1 MKFICSIYILFV
13 IFAENKEK
21 FFVQCIANIK
31 ENELIYLSNLL
42 NPVECLQLVQAIYE
56 VTPMKT
62 ERRVK
67 KYETLMNK
75 DFTGMST
82 LSKECLLNL
91 EEWSQDFPTNA
102 RPSGRTT
109 MEMILRWL
117 GRPDL
122 AKYVRENRES
132 IDYFD
137 TENLADTLEFPG
149 HRVSKRHTSGKDKN
163 AQAHKKNKKKKK
175 KRKQKNS
182 KTQNKKVGKAVAATG
197 AHAKVNKNHHDLK
210 KKDNRHSR
218 QPNNSTNNYIAH
230 TSMYCSI
237 LLILF
242 FITICL
248 VAAYYFYKRNST
260 KARGTRF
267 KHMRRPKEDKD
278 TFTDYLEWKDEII
291 CSCTDME
298 ECCTGECSLCK
309 ENDYKHHVIDRRT
322 SSSDDSIK
330 ELNFVVRKPK
340 KKEKKRK
347 RFTFFQSSCQ
357 NKKKE
362 KEQEY
367 RDRKKILE
375 NMMMKKHEKLL
386 PMLPNDVCCKC
397 CKCTVYIRDKIL
409 REKKAKEKKAR
420 KKKEEKRRKK
430 EKLRK
435 AELRANNVCFRDI
448 CK

>member
-122 AKYVRENRES
+122 A
-132 IDYFD
+132 
-137 TENLADTLEFPG
+137 
-149 HRVSKRHTSGKDKN
+149 
-163 AQAHKKNKKKKK
+163 
-175 KRKQKNS
+175 
-182 KTQNKKVGKAVAATG
+182 
-197 AHAKVNKNHHDLK
+197 
-210 KKDNRHSR
+210 
-218 QPNNSTNNYIAH
+218 
-230 TSMYCSI
+230 
-237 LLILF
+237 
-242 FITICL
+242 
-248 VAAYYFYKRNST
+248 
-260 KARGTRF
+260 

>member
-1 MKFICSIYILFV
+1 MF
-13 IFAENKEK
+13 KEK

-197 AHAKVNKNHHDLK
+197 AHAKV
-210 KKDNRHSR
+210 
-218 QPNNSTNNYIAH
+218 
-230 TSMYCSI
+230 
-237 LLILF
+237 
-242 FITICL
+242 
-248 VAAYYFYKRNST
+248 
-260 KARGTRF
+260 
-267 KHMRRPKEDKD
+267 
-278 TFTDYLEWKDEII
+278 
-291 CSCTDME
+291 
-298 ECCTGECSLCK
+298 
-309 ENDYKHHVIDRRT
+309 
-322 SSSDDSIK
+322 
-330 ELNFVVRKPK
+330 
-340 KKEKKRK
+340 
-347 RFTFFQSSCQ
+347 
-357 NKKKE
+357 
-362 KEQEY
+362 
-367 RDRKKILE
+367 
-375 NMMMKKHEKLL
+375 
-386 PMLPNDVCCKC
+386 
-397 CKCTVYIRDKIL
+397 
-409 REKKAKEKKAR
+409 
-420 KKKEEKRRKK
+420 
-430 EKLRK
+430 
-435 AELRANNVCFRDI
+435 
-448 CK
+448 

>member
-1 MKFICSIYILFV
+1 M
-13 IFAENKEK
+13 EK

-31 ENELIYLSNLL
+31 ENELMYLSNLL

-75 DFTGMST
+75 DITGMST

-102 RPSGRTT
+102 KPNGRTT

-122 AKYVRENRES
+122 AKYVRENHSSS

-137 TENLADTLEFPG
+137 TENLADTLECPG
-149 HRVSKRHTSGKDKN
+149 HRMSKRHTPEKGKN
-163 AQAHKKNKKKKK
+163 AQAHKKKKKKK
-175 KRKQKNS
+175 KKKNKKQKIS
-182 KTQNKKVGKAVAATG
+182 KVLKNKKVGKAVAAMG
-197 AHAKVNKNHHDLK
+197 AHAKV
-210 KKDNRHSR
+210 
-218 QPNNSTNNYIAH
+218 
-230 TSMYCSI
+230 
-237 LLILF
+237 
-242 FITICL
+242 
-248 VAAYYFYKRNST
+248 
-260 KARGTRF
+260 
-267 KHMRRPKEDKD
+267 HMWQPKEDKD
-278 TFTDYLEWKDEII
+278 TFTDYLEWKDEVI

-298 ECCTGECSLCK
+298 DYCTGQCSICK
-309 ENDYKHHVIDRRT
+309 ENDYKHHVIDRRS
-322 SSSDDSIK
+322 SSSDDSVK

-347 RFTFFQSSCQ
+347 RFTFFQNSCQ

-375 NMMMKKHEKLL
+375 NMIMKKHEQQKLL

-409 REKKAKEKKAR
+409 REKKAREKKAR

-435 AELRANNVCFRDI
+435 AELRANNVCFRET

>member
-1 MKFICSIYILFV
+1 MKFVCSIYILFV

-31 ENELIYLSNLL
+31 ENELMYLSNLL

-75 DFTGMST
+75 DITGMST

-102 RPSGRTT
+102 KPNGRTT

-122 AKYVRENRES
+122 AK
-132 IDYFD
+132 
-137 TENLADTLEFPG
+137 
-149 HRVSKRHTSGKDKN
+149 
-163 AQAHKKNKKKKK
+163 
-175 KRKQKNS
+175 
-182 KTQNKKVGKAVAATG
+182 
-197 AHAKVNKNHHDLK
+197 
-210 KKDNRHSR
+210 
-218 QPNNSTNNYIAH
+218 
-230 TSMYCSI
+230 
-237 LLILF
+237 
-242 FITICL
+242 
-248 VAAYYFYKRNST
+248 
-260 KARGTRF
+260 
-267 KHMRRPKEDKD
+267 HMWQPKEDKD
-278 TFTDYLEWKDEII
+278 TFTDYLEWKDEVI

-298 ECCTGECSLCK
+298 DYCTGQCSICK
-309 ENDYKHHVIDRRT
+309 ENDYKHHVIDRRS
-322 SSSDDSIK
+322 SSSDDSVK

-347 RFTFFQSSCQ
+347 RFTFFQNSCQ

-375 NMMMKKHEKLL
+375 NMIMKKHEQQKLL

-409 REKKAKEKKAR
+409 REKKAREKKAR

-435 AELRANNVCFRDI
+435 AELRANNVCFRET

>member
-122 AKYVRENRES
+122 AN
-132 IDYFD
+132 
-137 TENLADTLEFPG
+137 
-149 HRVSKRHTSGKDKN
+149 
-163 AQAHKKNKKKKK
+163 
-175 KRKQKNS
+175 
-182 KTQNKKVGKAVAATG
+182 
-197 AHAKVNKNHHDLK
+197 NKNHHDLK

>member
-1 MKFICSIYILFV
+1 MINQSRYNNIEATIIFLATNNNNNDLYTDRISIYPKKNTRQLLKFYIYI
-13 IFAENKEK
+13 IFFSIIRQLYRFESCERNVGHVTCAFDRQPFRYYDKEK

-31 ENELIYLSNLL
+31 ENELVYLSNLL

-75 DFTGMST
+75 DFAGMST

-122 AKYVRENRES
+122 AN
-132 IDYFD
+132 
-137 TENLADTLEFPG
+137 
-149 HRVSKRHTSGKDKN
+149 
-163 AQAHKKNKKKKK
+163 
-175 KRKQKNS
+175 
-182 KTQNKKVGKAVAATG
+182 
-197 AHAKVNKNHHDLK
+197 NKNHHDLK

-218 QPNNSTNNYIAH
+218 QPNNSTNKYIAH

-278 TFTDYLEWKDEII
+278 TVTDLEWKDEII

-309 ENDYKHHVIDRRT
+309 ESDYKQHMIDRRS
-322 SSSDDSIK
+322 SSSDESIK
-330 ELNFVVRKPK
+330 ELNFVARNKPK

-347 RFTFFQSSCQ
+347 RFAFFQNSCQ

-362 KEQEY
+362 KEQEKEY

-375 NMMMKKHEKLL
+375 NMMNMKKHEKLY
-386 PMLPNDVCCKC
+386 PMVPNNVCCKC
-397 CKCTVYIRDKIL
+397 CKCSVYIRDKIL

-420 KKKEEKRRKK
+420 KKKEKEEKKRKK

-435 AELRANNVCFRDI
+435 AEVRPNNVCFRDT